1 MTETGPHRPVFSPG
15 DRWGLGVG
23 VAACPMQ
30 LNHLPGLTGS
40 IRCYLSS
47 PPSLFPML
55 RTLFWSHCPY
65 QKCVKGRQTVI
76 SLPSL
81 LGPPLPLRFLPIF
94 IRSTDPQLL
103 KDKRLPPHIHESCS
117 QLSVC
122 EGSFSDGPSSSS
134 HDSHIQMGTAPVC
147 CPRLFPGWT

>member
-1 MTETGPHRPVFSPG
+1 MTETGPHRPMFSPG

-30 LNHLPGLTGS
+30 FSHLPGLTGS
-40 IRCYLSS
+40 IRCSW
-47 PPSLFPML
+47 FPML
-55 RTLFWSHCPY
+55 RTLFRSHCPY
-65 QKCVKGRQTVI
+65 QKRVKGRQTAI

-81 LGPPLPLRFLPIF
+81 LGPPLPHRFLPIF
-94 IRSTDPQLL
+94 IRSTDPQPL
-103 KDKRLPPHIHESCS
+103 KDKGLPPHIHESCS

-134 HDSHIQMGTAPVC
+134 RDSHIQMGTAPVC
-147 CPRLFPGWT
+147 CPRPFPGWT